1 MNLYLIRLQNTLP
14 GAVKPA
20 LKAKGDQNLHPQA
33 AFLVAWLQF
42 DRRGNGGQSRGL
54 AGRFMAKQLLRGGIL
69 KLRNLVEDK

>member
-1 MNLYLIRLQNTLP
+1 
-14 GAVKPA
+14 
-20 LKAKGDQNLHPQA
+20 LHPQA